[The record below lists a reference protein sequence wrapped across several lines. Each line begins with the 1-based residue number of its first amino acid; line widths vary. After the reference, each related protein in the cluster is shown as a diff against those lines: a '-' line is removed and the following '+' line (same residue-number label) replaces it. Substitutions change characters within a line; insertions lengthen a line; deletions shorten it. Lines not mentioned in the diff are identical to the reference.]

1 MFIFTLN
8 KVSRVSWRSLRC
20 DVTDRDSPSLPQTS
34 HRKREERTARRETRL
49 EQGMRVCRIKKFC
62 LLSPRVAPKL
72 RVGYTAKGQRGLRE
86 RVCLETNSTI
96 KRHGHEISYQ
106 MLYALKR
113 TLQLRHHIMVET
125 SNEKRFTRIWTS
137 TLFLHF
143 LFQSIQRFL
152 CSTRFGNA
160 EIPPGANKRST
171 AEQIQRA
178 FEFSIQHSL
187 QRTVI
192 EKHTIMNRRPEIQKV
207 LTVRD
212 TSTVTASFSLA
223 RKVSKVS
230 N

>member
-34 HRKREERTARRETRL
+34 HGKREERTARRETRL

-86 RVCLETNSTI
+86 RVCPETNSTI

-113 TLQLRHHIMVET
+113 TLELQHHIMVET
-125 SNEKRFTRIWTS
+125 SSEKKVHKDLDFNS
-137 TLFLHF
+137 FSSFSVSEHSALFV
-143 LFQSIQRFL
+143 
-152 CSTRFGNA
+152 
-160 EIPPGANKRST
+160 
-171 AEQIQRA
+171 
-178 FEFSIQHSL
+178 QHSIW
-187 QRTVI
+187 QCGNSSRCQQTF
-192 EKHTIMNRRPEIQKV
+192 HSRAN
-207 LTVRD
+207 
-212 TSTVTASFSLA
+212 SACF
-223 RKVSKVS
+223 
-230 N
+230 